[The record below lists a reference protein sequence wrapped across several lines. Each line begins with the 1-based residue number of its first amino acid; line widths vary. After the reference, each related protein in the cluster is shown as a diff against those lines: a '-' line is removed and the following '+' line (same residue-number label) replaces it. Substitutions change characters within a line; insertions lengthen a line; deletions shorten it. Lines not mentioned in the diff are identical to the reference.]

1 MMLKEALIKHCSP
14 TLAGIKTGNLFSLKT
29 NGTDLTPELS
39 RLNKLLTDK
48 GLRLIPLRR
57 NGENALIYLYRPE
70 RLETDLNL
78 PEAADILNEK
88 GYPCGSPGRC
98 VVTLIR
104 HLVSDDEFPHEIGL
118 FLGYPPS
125 DVKGFMN
132 SPNDGVQCVGC
143 WKVYG
148 NRQDAERTFKS
159 YQKCTDVYCR
169 VAKKGMPL
177 ERLAVNRHS
186 AGNKKAVNL

>member
-104 HLVSDDEFPHEIGL
+104 HLLQIPSWSAPVFTSCLFPPRKAPEGRTRGL
-118 FLGYPPS
+118 YILSGSGQRLLYRFPP
-125 DVKGFMN
+125 
-132 SPNDGVQCVGC
+132 
-143 WKVYG
+143 
-148 NRQDAERTFKS
+148 ET
-159 YQKCTDVYCR
+159 
-169 VAKKGMPL
+169 
-177 ERLAVNRHS
+177 
-186 AGNKKAVNL
+186 